1 MLQRPKVFSSS
12 GETYV
17 MKSSLSPATVGQV
30 GDPIDSLE
38 GFAIPPQGALRYQ
51 IMQRL
56 LRAIFQRQLPTG
68 TRLTILKLASRFGT
82 SSTPVREALV
92 ELAGIG
98 MVDFIHNRG
107 AVVAPFGPKEL
118 REIYQIRRVLEAEAA
133 RSACGKIPLP
143 QLETLRKELDELR
156 EHRKAA
162 NWAQRGITADRRLH
176 EMIAKVCGSMR
187 LAKEIGRYDILVET
201 IREIIG
207 PRPALQQKALEE
219 HLRII
224 DALISGDPDKA
235 AQAMA
240 DHIQSAAQVC
250 EEAMFSEK

>member
-1 MLQRPKVFSSS
+1 MKKTWVSSVS
-12 GETYV
+12 
-17 MKSSLSPATVGQV
+17 MQAT
-30 GDPIDSLE
+30 GDPIDTLE

-51 IMQRL
+51 IMERL
-56 LRAIFQRQLPTG
+56 LRAIFQRQLPAG
-68 TRLTILKLASRFGT
+68 TRLTVLKLASRFGT

-98 MVDFIHNRG
+98 VVDFIHNRG

-118 REIYQIRRVLEAEAA
+118 EEIYQIRRVLEAEAT
-133 RSACGKIPLP
+133 RSACGKIPQA
-143 QLETLRKELDELR
+143 QLETLRKELEELL
-156 EHRKAA
+156 EHRKTS
-162 NWAQRGITADRRLH
+162 NWAQRGMAADRRLH
-176 EMIAKVCGSMR
+176 ELIAQSCGSMR
-187 LAKEIGRYDILVET
+187 LAKEIRRYEILVNT

-207 PRPALQQKALEE
+207 PMPVVQQKALEE

-224 DALISGDPDKA
+224 DALMTGNPNEA

-250 EEAMFSEK
+250 QEAMFSEK

>member
-1 MLQRPKVFSSS
+1 MR
-12 GETYV
+12 ET
-17 MKSSLSPATVGQV
+17 SLSKFSLKRGE
-30 GDPIDSLE
+30 DPIDRLE
-38 GFAIPPQGALRYQ
+38 GFAIPPQGALRHQ
-51 IMQRL
+51 IMERL
-56 LRAIFQRQLPTG
+56 LRAIFQRHLPTG
-68 TRLTILKLASRFGT
+68 TRLTVLKLASRFGT

-98 MVDFIHNRG
+98 VVDFIHNRG

-133 RSACGKIPLP
+133 RSACGKIPLA
-143 QLETLRKELDELR
+143 QLEALRKELNVLL
-156 EHRKAA
+156 EHRKTA
-162 NWAQRGITADRRLH
+162 NWAQRGIAADRRLH
-176 EMIAKVCGSMR
+176 ALIAESCGSMR
-187 LAKEIGRYDILVET
+187 LAKEIRRYDILVQT

-207 PRPALQQKALEE
+207 PVPAVQQKALEE
-219 HLRII
+219 HLHII
-224 DALISGDPDKA
+224 DALIAGHPDKA

>member
-1 MLQRPKVFSSS
+1 M
-12 GETYV
+12 T
-17 MKSSLSPATVGQV
+17 KSSLSAATRGRVGN
-30 GDPIDSLE
+30 PIDSLE
-38 GFAIPPQGALRYQ
+38 GFAIPPQGALRHQ

-56 LRAIFQRQLPTG
+56 LRAIFQRSLPTG
-68 TRLTILKLASRFGT
+68 TRLTVLKLASRFGT

-98 MVDFIHNRG
+98 VVDFIHNRG

-118 REIYQIRRVLEAEAA
+118 QEIYQIRRVLEAEAT
-133 RSACGKIPLP
+133 RSACGRIPPP
-143 QLETLRKELDELR
+143 QLEALRKELEELL

-162 NWAQRGITADRRLH
+162 NWAQRGMAADRRLH
-176 EMIAKVCGSMR
+176 ELMAQSCGSMR
-187 LAKEIGRYDILVET
+187 LAKEIGRYEILVQT

-207 PRPALQQKALEE
+207 PMPAVQQKALEE

-224 DALISGDPDKA
+224 DALIAGDPDKA

>member
-1 MLQRPKVFSSS
+1 LVEK
-12 GETYV
+12 T
-17 MKSSLSPATVGQV
+17 SLSNLVGHR
-30 GDPIDSLE
+30 GLDPLDSLE
-38 GFAIPPQGALRYQ
+38 GLGIPPQGALRHQ
-51 IMQRL
+51 IMQQL
-56 LRAIFQRQLPTG
+56 LRAIFQRHLPAG
-68 TRLTILKLASRFGT
+68 TRLTVLKLAARFGT

-98 MVDFIHNRG
+98 VVDFIHNRG

-118 REIYQIRRVLEAEAA
+118 QEIYQIRRVLEAEAA

-143 QLETLRKELDELR
+143 QLENLQKELKELL
-156 EHRKAA
+156 EHRKTAQ
-162 NWAQRGITADRRLH
+162 WAQRGMALDRRLH
-176 EMIAKVCGSMR
+176 ELIASSCGSQR
-187 LAKEIGRYDILVET
+187 LAKEIRRYDILVQT

-207 PRPALQQKALEE
+207 PMPAVQQKALEE

-224 DALISGDPDKA
+224 DALIAGEAEKA

-250 EEAMFSEK
+250 QEAMFAEK